1 MVGYT
6 VNVKKKEVWYVG
18 VYVSAHIHVY
28 AYIYAKNDLYFLLR
42 NVLFQSDIEY
52 EIYYC
57 SNEEDIPIRPAGAQV
72 NDRILPRQDSPAVLD
87 R

>member
-1 MVGYT
+1 MVCGRICERT
-6 VNVKKKEVWYVG
+6 HTRICV
-18 VYVSAHIHVY
+18 HIR
-28 AYIYAKNDLYFLLR
+28 KNDLYFLLR
-42 NVLFQSDIEY
+42 NVSFQSDIEY

-72 NDRILPRQDSPAVLD
+72 NDRILTRQDSPAVLD